1 MRELSLTYNMPKTL
15 LNQLHIGLTSASIA
29 FVATD
34 PFLLYSKVKNVD
46 PSETDGTLFE
56 GGQAVSTRSWGFT
69 VNLTF

>member
-1 MRELSLTYNMPKTL
+1 MPKTL
-15 LNQLHIGLTSASIA
+15 LNQLHIGLKSASIA

-56 GGQAVSTRSWGFT
+56 QGQAVSTRSWGFT